1 MKKLKTCSV
10 EGCGGVHYARGWC
23 MAHYW
28 RWYRG
33 GDVKVHVPVGQYGSG
48 GWADDPTPHD
58 QLTFTIKPEE
68 VRKFREFADWLVSL
82 NNHAAARYRMQNA
95 RDDAAEHAMAAD

>member
-10 EGCGGVHYARGWC
+10 EGCRRDFFCRGWC
-23 MAHYW
+23 QMHYTRW
-28 RWYRG
+28 RRHSDPLAVSNRRG
-33 GDVKVHVPVGQYGSG
+33 PHATDFP
-48 GWADDPTPHD
+48 PTPHD
-58 QLTFTIKPEE
+58 QCTFTIKPEE

-82 NNHAAARYRMQNA
+82 NNHAAARYRQQNA